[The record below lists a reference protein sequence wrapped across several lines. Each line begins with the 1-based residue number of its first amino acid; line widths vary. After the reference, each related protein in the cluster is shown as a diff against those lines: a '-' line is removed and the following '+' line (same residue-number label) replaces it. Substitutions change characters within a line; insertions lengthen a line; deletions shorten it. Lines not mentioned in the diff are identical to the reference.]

1 MLNCVNKTNCHSLST
16 FFFIPSLP
24 LNIVISI
31 FLFCHLF
38 LFQLFS
44 CLPSFFFSLF
54 YSFIAFLFHSPF
66 LVHPFSL
73 SLSPPLVFLL
83 TFSFSL
89 ALSFT
94 SIVFPLH
101 SLSLSCSSSL
111 FLSCH
116 LSLVITS
123 YHSPSFSWALS
134 LPFLSCSLFKKCWPY
149 RKNELNSSMYLYLVL
164 PRIAVPEQFYNFNW
178 KHIKHWANKNK
189 YIYVNESDPIKS
201 YFNLEPKQQLTFT
214 YLTSLFTAQQ
224 RLLGEAKLKYRQY
237 YNTVM
242 QYHNDYR
249 AYF

>member
-1 MLNCVNKTNCHSLST
+1 MSLSLYFFFHSISSSQHCYFYLSLLSSLSVPTFFLFT
-16 FFFIPSLP
+16 FFFFLSLLLFYCLSLSFSLP
-24 LNIVISI
+24 
-31 FLFCHLF
+31 C
-38 LFQLFS
+38 
-44 CLPSFFFSLF
+44 
-54 YSFIAFLFHSPF
+54 SPF
-66 LVHPFSL
+66 L
-73 SLSPPLVFLL
+73 
-83 TFSFSL
+83 SFSL
-89 ALSFT
+89 PTSCFLAYLFFLSCPLLHFHCLSLAL
-94 SIVFPLH
+94 

-116 LSLVITS
+116 HSLVITS

-134 LPFLSCSLFKKCWPY
+134 LPFLSYSLFKKCWPY

-214 YLTSLFTAQQ
+214 YLTSLFTALQ
-224 RLLGEAKLKYRQY
+224 RLLGEAKVKYRQY